1 MTAIVDLK
9 RWARQLLRH
18 LREGDD
24 ELLSFVNHKARQPT
38 ASADVQLRHVLAAIA
53 RHLGFRGWS
62 HLTAVLAGEELD
74 QGTLLHPFCAF
85 GMNTWSADYDEAHT
99 LREQAGGF
107 LLPYKRQFVI
117 VQADFIDAIGLSATD
132 PDWKAVGYD
141 LAGRTPSDARSRLL
155 SQAIEARIARLSERV
170 QAA

>member
-74 QGTLLHPFCAF
+74 QARCCTR
-85 GMNTWSADYDEAHT
+85 SA
-99 LREQAGGF
+99 
-107 LLPYKRQFVI
+107 P
-117 VQADFIDAIGLSATD
+117 SA
-132 PDWKAVGYD
+132 
-141 LAGRTPSDARSRLL
+141 
-155 SQAIEARIARLSERV
+155 
-170 QAA
+170 